1 MSLKNNT
8 GPRLLGETS
17 IAKIVEYVVE
27 NIASRRYQIRVYIE
41 FQHSEC
47 ELTPLTPSD
56 GVYHSF
62 SGLWAKISFEV
73 HHDANV

>member
-8 GPRLLGETS
+8 GPRLLGETL
-17 IAKIVEYVVE
+17 IAKTGEYVVA

-47 ELTPLTPSD
+47 ELTPLTPSV
-56 GVYHSF
+56 GVYRSF
-62 SGLWAKISFEV
+62 FWLMSENQFRSSP
-73 HHDANV
+73 